1 MRYGQRKERTRS
13 LDRSTKMLLD
23 DDAKQSEGHGAAEKT
38 RKQSYRSASRG
49 GDGRVDF
56 VSQYGP
62 RALEQVIGIGPA
74 ADQRA
79 QPLGFCERDLLAA
92 FHRVVVAP
100 YLRIDSVA
108 QAESL
113 VAELGDIFGVQLV
126 QRRVYSSNR
135 LEKAERNACV
145 NSRGH
150 LGGYVDKSGIRRET
164 MKFIRNRLQV
174 REGM

>member
-1 MRYGQRKERTRS
+1 MGQN
-13 LDRSTKMLLD
+13 
-23 DDAKQSEGHGAAEKT
+23 
-38 RKQSYRSASRG
+38 
-49 GDGRVDF
+49 
-56 VSQYGP
+56 GP

-74 ADQRA
+74 TDQRA
-79 QPLGFCERDLLAA
+79 QPLGFGERDLLAA

-113 VAELGDIFGVQLV
+113 VAELGDIFGVHLIR
-126 QRRVYSSNR
+126 RRVYSSNR

-164 MKFIRNRLQV
+164 MKVIRNRPQV
-174 REGM
+174 RDGL